1 MSPVLKW
8 GLGVGLVIVVVDTL
22 SVFATRRV
30 GPESD
35 AAQYIAL
42 VDQFANVLLLSVMG
56 RRVVLLV
63 GIVRAAAEAGVLA
76 GAVAGFAAIAVTA
89 VFPQAGIPPS
99 TREMIGTLAFNV
111 AMGGIVALI
120 SAFIATRAQASRAGR
135 SGR

>member
-1 MSPVLKW
+1 MSPILKW
-8 GLGVGLVIVVVDTL
+8 GLGIGFVIIVVDTL

-35 AAQYIAL
+35 PAQYIAL
-42 VDQFANVLLLSVMG
+42 VDQFANVLLFSVLG
-56 RRVVLLV
+56 RRVALLV
-63 GIVRAAAEAGVLA
+63 GIVRAAAEAGVLD
-76 GAVAGFAAIAVTA
+76 GAVAGLAAIAVTA
-89 VFPQAGIPPS
+89 VFPQADVPPS
-99 TREMIGTLAFNV
+99 TREMVGTLAFNV